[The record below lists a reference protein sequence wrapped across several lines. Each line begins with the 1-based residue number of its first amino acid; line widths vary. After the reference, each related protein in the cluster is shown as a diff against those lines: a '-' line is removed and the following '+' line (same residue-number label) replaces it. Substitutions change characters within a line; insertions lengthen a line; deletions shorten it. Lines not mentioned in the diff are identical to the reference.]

1 MHGYFMFRNNNTESE
16 NKSESQIADIPPKE
30 TKSAEKE
37 DNLENIRLAP
47 GKIPEMKYI
56 IEKPPRGNR
65 VARFL
70 EIFAAILKH
79 SNYRPALEQ
88 YIKVSAKCSRCS
100 VSCHIFQATNDPHDI
115 PCYRSELLL
124 SIYRRYFSYESSI
137 YSRLFGGFE
146 LTEEHIDEMTESFW
160 KCTACRKCVLE
171 CPMGIDHGMITHIAR
186 YILAEMDITPRAL
199 VISTREQLEGETR
212 NTSAIPWIGMADSIE
227 FLEEEIEEMH
237 GVKVKFPIDV
247 EGAEYVFFSPV
258 SDWLMEAETLMGIAC
273 AMHAGG
279 VSWTISSH
287 FNDAINYGL
296 FYSDLVLRRNLKNIE
311 QEMRRLKGK
320 KVLIGECGHASR
332 SATFLKTYWD
342 GDDCPPVVNI
352 LELTAQLLKEGKI
365 KLNPDVIN
373 ERVTYHDP
381 CNLARQNW
389 VVEQPR
395 AILKNFCKDY
405 VEMTPNRSEQ
415 YCCGGGGGTVSI
427 DEIRKYRTTV
437 GGRRKAMQIKQT
449 GAHYVVAPCANCKKQ
464 IRETMQDNKV
474 DGELVGLHDLI
485 LKAII
490 FDK

>member
-1 MHGYFMFRNNNTESE
+1 MDDTLEKKDVKDDGYQDFKMKLDS
-16 NKSESQIADIPPKE
+16 
-30 TKSAEKE
+30 
-37 DNLENIRLAP
+37 
-47 GKIPEMKYI
+47 IPEMKYI
-56 IEKPPRGNR
+56 IEKAPKGNR

-88 YIKVSAKCSRCS
+88 YIKVSAKCSKCS
-100 VSCHIFQATNDPHDI
+100 AACHIYQATERPEDI

-124 SIYRRYFSYESSI
+124 SIYRRYFSYEGSLI
-137 YSRLFGGFE
+137 ARWFGGFE
-146 LTEEHIDEMTESFW
+146 LTEEHIDEMADSFW
-160 KCTACRKCVLE
+160 RCTACRKCVLE
-171 CPMGIDHGMITHIAR
+171 CPMGIDHGMITHLAR
-186 YILAEMDITPRAL
+186 YILAEMDISPRAL
-199 VISTREQLEGETR
+199 IISTRAQLEGETR
-212 NTSAIPWIGMADSIE
+212 NTSAIPWIGLADSIE

-247 EGAEYVFFSPV
+247 EDAEYVFFSPV

-279 VSWTISSH
+279 VSWTMSSQY
-287 FNDAINYGL
+287 NDGINYGL
-296 FYSDLVLRRNLKNIE
+296 FYSDLVLKRNLE
-311 QEMRRLKGK
+311 QIQGEMERLRGK

-332 SATFLKTYWD
+332 SATFLKTYWK
-342 GDDCPPVVNI
+342 GDDCPPVINI
-352 LELTAQLLKEGKI
+352 LELTAELVKQGKI
-365 KLNPDVIN
+365 KLDPNIIK

-395 AILKNFCKDY
+395 EIIRAFCNDF
-405 VEMTPNRSEQ
+405 VEMTPNKSEQ

-427 DEIRKYRTTV
+427 DEIRKYRTLV
-437 GGRRKAMQIKQT
+437 GGRRKAKQIIDT
-449 GAHYVVAPCANCKKQ
+449 GAHYVIAPCANCKKQ
-464 IRETMQDNKV
+464 FKELIEDNKV
-474 DGELVGLHDLI
+474 DAELVGLHDLI